1 MLQQGSTEPEVG
13 TPPSTETPPKGKRGR
28 KAKGESKA
36 KGRTDRSGQEKAI
49 EMAQLDERMPNLVAL
64 HAAANLARVEL
75 SDAVK
80 ATAEKSGLLA
90 SVVRKFVVAKAGEH
104 FKDKMKEAYQLSLV
118 FGESKAA

>member
-1 MLQQGSTEPEVG
+1 MLQQGSTEPGVG
-13 TPPSTETPPKGKRGR
+13 TPPTSDRPEKTKRERKPKGER
-28 KAKGESKA
+28 KA

-49 EMAQLDERMPNLVAL
+49 EMAQLDERMPNLVSL
-64 HAAANLARVEL
+64 HNAAKLANTEL

-80 ATAEKSGLLA
+80 ATAEKAGLLA

-104 FKDKMKEAYQLSLV
+104 YEDKMKEAYQLSLV